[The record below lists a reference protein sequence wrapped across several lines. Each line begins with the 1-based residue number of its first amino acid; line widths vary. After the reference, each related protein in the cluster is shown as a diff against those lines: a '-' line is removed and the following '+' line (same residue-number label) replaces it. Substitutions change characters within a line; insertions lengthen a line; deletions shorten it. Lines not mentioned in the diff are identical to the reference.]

1 MFPLQKHTSFDN
13 PHTRKPH
20 QIKHSS
26 IELYKG
32 TCTRMWENTYQ
43 ALCVWWRCVRGSH
56 FRLAGHQYME
66 MYVATTYFK
75 RTMFLLFE
83 TTNVVR
89 MNSKKIRE
97 KNILCNSWTKYM
109 RIENLKLLVR
119 IWFWYSFSVCVLYG
133 TSAYVCKKF
142 QWAFV
147 GFLAKNGLC
156 TLLLRL
162 RLLGSSSLALNAQK
176 DFCSLEAPDNRD
188 TCVRIGL
195 CVPFSFRILCPVNF
209 I

>member
-1 MFPLQKHTSFDN
+1 MVQGH
-13 PHTRKPH
+13 
-20 QIKHSS
+20 
-26 IELYKG
+26 LYKNVREHLSG
-32 TCTRMWENTYQ
+32 AMCVVKVCSWIALSLSWASIHGNVCRYNIFQAYNVLVIWNHQCSSNEFKENS
-43 ALCVWWRCVRGSH
+43 R
-56 FRLAGHQYME
+56 
-66 MYVATTYFK
+66 
-75 RTMFLLFE
+75 
-83 TTNVVR
+83 
-89 MNSKKIRE
+89 

-119 IWFWYSFSVCVLYG
+119 IWFWYYFSVYVLYG

-195 CVPFSFRILCPVNF
+195 CVPFSFRILYPVNF